1 MTKECWSIFKKK
13 VEVKVETQ
21 QCSWIGDKSERHHLN
36 IIPSRPYLDRFFRIV
51 KSVQTERGSINYI
64 LHVMA
69 DGWRILIHVS
79 TLNIYKYL
87 WSRRYGSS
95 SCVELSNSVKR
106 NCIFRNKG
114 VRFYEAFVSLVE
126 YDGRNIKKNLY
137 FRLHGSKYPDCPYF
151 LSSLLPLTLS
161 CEIR

>member
-126 YDGRNIKKNLY
+126 YDGRNIKKKPL
-137 FRLHGSKYPDCPYF
+137 FPSSRLQISRLSILPIFSASSNSF
-151 LSSLLPLTLS
+151 L
-161 CEIR
+161 RD

>member
-95 SCVELSNSVKR
+95 SCVELSNSEKR

-126 YDGRNIKKNLY
+126 YDGRNIKKTFISVFTAPNIQTVHTSYL
-137 FRLHGSKYPDCPYF
+137 LCF
-151 LSSLLPLTLS
+151 L
-161 CEIR
+161 

>member
-106 NCIFRNKG
+106 NCIYRNWK
-114 VRFYEAFVSLVE
+114 AWDFVQHLYHWLNMMV
-126 YDGRNIKKNLY
+126 GILKKPL
-137 FRLHGSKYPDCPYF
+137 FPSSRLQISRLSILPIFSASSNSF
-151 LSSLLPLTLS
+151 L
-161 CEIR
+161 RD

>member
-21 QCSWIGDKSERHHLN
+21 HCSWIGDKSERHHLN

-106 NCIFRNKG
+106 NCIYRNWK
-114 VRFYEAFVSLVE
+114 AWDFVQHLYHWLNMMV
-126 YDGRNIKKNLY
+126 GILKKPL
-137 FRLHGSKYPDCPYF
+137 FPSSRLQISRLSILPIFSASSNSF
-151 LSSLLPLTLS
+151 L
-161 CEIR
+161 RD

>member
-1 MTKECWSIFKKK
+1 M
-13 VEVKVETQ
+13 KVETQ

-95 SCVELSNSVKR
+95 CVELSNSVKR
-106 NCIFRNKG
+106 NCIFRNWKAWDFMKHLYHWLNMMVG
-114 VRFYEAFVSLVE
+114 
-126 YDGRNIKKNLY
+126 KNLY

>member
-79 TLNIYKYL
+79 TLNIKKYL

-95 SCVELSNSVKR
+95 SCVELLNSVKR
-106 NCIFRNKG
+106 NCIFRNWKAWDFMKHLYHWLNMMAG
-114 VRFYEAFVSLVE
+114 IL
-126 YDGRNIKKNLY
+126 KKPL
-137 FRLHGSKYPDCPYF
+137 FPSSRLQISRLSILPIFSASSNSF
-151 LSSLLPLTLS
+151 L
-161 CEIR
+161 RD

>member
-106 NCIFRNKG
+106 NCIYRNWK
-114 VRFYEAFVSLVE
+114 AWDFVQHLYHWLNMMVGILKKTFISVFTAP
-126 YDGRNIKKNLY
+126 NIQTVHTSYL
-137 FRLHGSKYPDCPYF
+137 LCF
-151 LSSLLPLTLS
+151 L
-161 CEIR
+161 

>member
-1 MTKECWSIFKKK
+1 M
-13 VEVKVETQ
+13 EVKVETQ
-21 QCSWIGDKSERHHLN
+21 HCSWIGDKSERHHLN

-69 DGWRILIHVS
+69 GGWRILIHVS

-106 NCIFRNKG
+106 NCIYRNWK
-114 VRFYEAFVSLVE
+114 AWDFVQHLYHWLNMMV
-126 YDGRNIKKNLY
+126 GILKKPL
-137 FRLHGSKYPDCPYF
+137 FPSSRLQISRLSILPIFSASSNSF
-151 LSSLLPLTLS
+151 L
-161 CEIR
+161 RD